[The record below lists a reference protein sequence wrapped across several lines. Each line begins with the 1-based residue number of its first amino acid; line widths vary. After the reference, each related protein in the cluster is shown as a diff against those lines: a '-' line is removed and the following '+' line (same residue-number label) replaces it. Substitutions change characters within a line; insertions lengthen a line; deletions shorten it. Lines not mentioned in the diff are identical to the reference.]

1 MMPEVVHAKAHR
13 ACRKVWQIG
22 EDRDPEVQALVAKDQ
37 VMRGVMNNDIVG
49 VISES
54 AYEICNQAT
63 EPPIMKAEPAH
74 RVGNDVCKMIR
85 PTPIAAVPG
94 LRTINS
100 RTSGWALTIARV
112 RAGCG

>member
-63 EPPIMKAEPAH
+63 EPPIMKAEPPH
-74 RVGNDVCKMIR
+74 RVGNGRLQDDEANRDRRRTGITHHQFSNLWMGLDDR
-85 PTPIAAVPG
+85 PRP
-94 LRTINS
+94 
-100 RTSGWALTIARV
+100 
-112 RAGCG
+112 